1 MKKMFSKRVLS
12 VIFSVCMIFGTAF
25 SLAACG
31 GGDEEQE
38 YTPEDTIT
46 YKWLIPTQQSLS
58 LSASKIVQK
67 MQEKFNIVFDFSAFV
82 PGEMFNNKK
91 NLALTGSDE
100 YDLISRITKDEAAE
114 YGPDGLFIDLSAYED
129 LMPNMMGYLNQYPQ
143 HKMNAYTAMDEM
155 YYFPSV
161 KEDNQQS
168 SLTFSIVDSQ
178 LAAVGAELD
187 DLKTWDGF
195 LEVLRALKAK
205 DPLMFPFTTYT
216 KLMGVELFMYPFVT
230 SFTKGITGFYDVTDP
245 AWDYNRGEYVNPF
258 SVEGYRD
265 AVEFIQLLYKEEL
278 IDPNHTANDGTGV
291 ISNALKNGESAV
303 TYAYVGGLSG
313 IYTTQQD
320 IANAEM
326 GELVPFPTPQMGT
339 GKTVYDIGAMHIGV
353 EGTALFEGM
362 KGEKLERIIKAIDWL
377 YSDEAYDY
385 LYWHPDVTAV
395 DENGDNYYKNQEM
408 YKGTQSTV
416 DVYLPW
422 SMMEFFRV
430 DYFTTYDSENELTKY
445 RENYVLGEENE
456 QYYVEPV
463 TQSFTFDEMEEI
475 SLLKSK
481 VNTYFLTNIS
491 HLLRNDGQVTW
502 DAFVT
507 EMNSRGTTRIVELYN
522 QAYQRSHAE

>member
-1 MKKMFSKRVLS
+1 MKNIFLKKFLTAILS
-12 VIFSVCMIFGTAF
+12 ICMIFSTATF
-25 SLAACG
+25 FVGCG
-31 GGDEEQE
+31 GGGNEKD
-38 YTPEDTIT
+38 YTSDDTIT

-58 LSASKIVQK
+58 VSASKIVQK

-91 NLALTGSDE
+91 NLALIGSDE
-100 YDLISRITKDEAAE
+100 YDLISRITKDEVAE
-114 YGPDGLFIDLSAYED
+114 YGPDGLFIDLSTYNE
-129 LMPNMMGYLNQYPQ
+129 LMPNIMAYLNKYPQ
-143 HKMNAYTAMDEM
+143 HKMNAYTAGNEM
-155 YYFPSV
+155 YYFPSI

-178 LAAVGAELD
+178 LNAIGADVD

-195 LEVLRALKAK
+195 LGVLRALKAK
-205 DPLMFPFTTYT
+205 NPNMFPFTAYT
-216 KLMGVELFMYPFVT
+216 KLFGVELFMYPFVT

-245 AWDYNRGEYVNPF
+245 AWDYNQGKYVNPF
-258 SVEGYRD
+258 SVKGYKD
-265 AVEFIQLLYKEEL
+265 AIEFIQLLYREEL
-278 IDPNHTANDGTGV
+278 IDPNHTANDGTGL
-291 ISNALKNGESAV
+291 ITNAMKNGESAV

-313 IYTTQQD
+313 IYTTQRD
-320 IANAEM
+320 IANAGM
-326 GELVPFPTPQMGT
+326 GKLVAFPTPQT
-339 GKTVYDIGAMHIGV
+339 GQGKIVYDIESMHVGM

-377 YSDEAYDY
+377 YSDEAYEY

-395 DENGDNYYKNQEM
+395 DEEGKKYYKNEEM

-456 QYYVEPV
+456 QYYVESV

-491 HLLRNDGQVTW
+491 HLLKNDGQVSW
-502 DAFVT
+502 DKFVS
-507 EMNSRGTTRIVELYN
+507 EMNNRGTTRLVELYN
-522 QAYQRSHAE
+522 QAFERSHAE